1 MAIPKADNGIL
12 YISVLVLKEGIVVT
26 VPKRFRSEKKK
37 NMFGSVSLLGLGR
50 KMILLTWH
58 DQP

>member
-26 VPKRFRSEKKK
+26 VPKRFRSEKK

-50 KMILLTWH
+50 KMILLAWH

>member
-26 VPKRFRSEKKK
+26 VPKRFRSERK

-50 KMILLTWH
+50 KMILLA
-58 DQP
+58 